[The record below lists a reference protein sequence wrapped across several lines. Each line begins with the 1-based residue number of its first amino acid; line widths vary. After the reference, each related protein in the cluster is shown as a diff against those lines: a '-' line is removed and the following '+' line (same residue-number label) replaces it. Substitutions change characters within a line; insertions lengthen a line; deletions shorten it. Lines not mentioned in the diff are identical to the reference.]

1 MEVGLTL
8 SRLWEAMLV
17 GSIPIVRS
25 HSIMN
30 KIYEEF
36 PVIVI
41 IEKWED
47 ITFEK
52 LQLWIEQKKIFYK
65 NKIER
70 EKIIEKLKLKYW
82 LRKILL

>member
-1 MEVGLTL
+1 M
-8 SRLWEAMLV
+8 SN
-17 GSIPIVRS
+17 S
-25 HSIMN
+25 
-30 KIYEEF
+30 
-36 PVIVI
+36 I

-52 LQLWIEQKKIFYK
+52 LQLWIEQKKIYYE